1 MSTLSLV
8 GIDVILLVVLLML
21 SIPLPYCFGGALLF
35 MSVFGGVTMKS
46 MMLWAYSQSIGT
58 VLLAS
63 PLFILAGTYMG
74 GSGVAKKLLDLCD
87 SFIGRIK
94 GGLGIVSVLTC
105 AVIGAISGS
114 GFTGVAATGPIMI
127 PRMEEQGYPRGF
139 ATALVTVSS
148 VLGLLIP
155 PSAIMIIYG
164 WITETSILAC
174 FLSTVGPGLLV
185 ALLFCIIN
193 MVSCRKFDLTLMPP
207 MPMKEKV
214 SLTGKRFVSAI
225 PALLMPVIILGG
237 IYGGVFTPTE
247 AAAVAALYSIPV
259 GLWIYRAMKL
269 KDVKKMT
276 FDAICSIG
284 SIMVMIVFCLM
295 LSQTYTMLKV
305 PEALINII
313 FSLTTNKTAILIL
326 VNLFLFLVGMIV
338 NDATGML
345 LCAPLLLPL
354 ITQLGISP
362 VQFAAIMGVN
372 LAMGGVTPP
381 YASILYLGMRIGKC
395 EFSEIMGPTLKLL
408 IFGYVPV
415 VFLTSF
421 WPDLSLFLPRLFGF
435 VS

>member
-1 MSTLSLV
+1 MSMLAVV

-35 MSVFGGVTMKS
+35 MSIFGNVSMKS

-63 PLFILAGTYMG
+63 PLFIMAGTYMG

-87 SFIGRIK
+87 AFVGRIK
-94 GGLGIVSVLTC
+94 GGLGVVSVITC
-105 AVIGAISGS
+105 AIIGAISGS

-127 PRMEEQGYPRGF
+127 PRMVEQGYPRGF

-174 FLSTVGPGLLV
+174 FLSTVGPGILV
-185 ALLFCIIN
+185 ITLFCIIN
-193 MVSCRKFDLTLMPP
+193 LLECRKLDLTLMPP
-207 MPMKEKV
+207 MTLKEKMQ
-214 SLTGKRFVSAI
+214 LTGKRTISAI
-225 PALLMPVIILGG
+225 PALMMPIIILGG
-237 IYGGVFTPTE
+237 IYCGVFTPTE
-247 AAAVAALYSIPV
+247 AAAVSAIYSIPV
-259 GLWIYRAMKL
+259 GLFIYKAMKL
-269 KDVKKMT
+269 KDIKRMT
-276 FDAICSIG
+276 FDSICSIG

-295 LSQTYTMLKV
+295 LSQTFVMLQV
-305 PEALINII
+305 PQALIEII
-313 FSLTTNKTAILIL
+313 FNITTNKIVIL
-326 VNLFLFLVGMIV
+326 VLMNLFLFLVGMIV
-338 NDATGML
+338 NDSTGML

-354 ITQLGISP
+354 VQKLGISP
-362 VQFAAIMGVN
+362 IHFAAIMGVN

-395 EFSEIMGPTLKLL
+395 EFKDILGPTMKLL

-435 VS
+435 V

>member
-1 MSTLSLV
+1 MSTLAIV
-8 GIDVILLVVLLML
+8 GIDVILLILLLML
-21 SIPLPYCFGGALLF
+21 SVPLPYCFGGALLF
-35 MSVFGGVTMKS
+35 ISIAANVSMKS

-87 SFIGRIK
+87 AFVGRIK
-94 GGLGIVSVLTC
+94 GGLGVVSVITC
-105 AVIGAISGS
+105 AIIGAISGS

-127 PRMEEQGYPRGF
+127 PRMVEQGYSRGF

-174 FLSTVGPGLLV
+174 FLATVGPGILV
-185 ALLFCIIN
+185 MILFCVIN
-193 MVSCRKFDLTLMPP
+193 LVECRKFDLKLMPP
-207 MPMKEKV
+207 MSLKEKAEI
-214 SLTGKRFVSAI
+214 TGKRTVSAI
-225 PALLMPVIILGG
+225 PALMMPVIILGG
-237 IYGGVFTPTE
+237 IYCGVFTPTE
-247 AAAVAALYSIPV
+247 AAAVAAIYSIPV
-259 GLWIYRAMKL
+259 GLFIYRAMKL
-269 KDVKKMT
+269 RDIKQMT
-276 FDAICSIG
+276 FDSICSIG

-295 LSQTYTMLKV
+295 LSQTFVMLQV
-305 PEALINII
+305 PQALIQII
-313 FSLTTNKTAILIL
+313 FNLTTNRVIILIL
-326 VNLFLFLVGMIV
+326 MNLFLFLVGMIV
-338 NDATGML
+338 NDSTGML

-354 ITQLGISP
+354 VRELGISP
-362 VQFAAIMGVN
+362 IHFSAIMGVN

-395 EFSEIMGPTLKLL
+395 EFQDILKPAMKLL

-421 WPDLSLFLPRLFGF
+421 WPELSMFLPKLFGF
-435 VS
+435 A

>member
-1 MSTLSLV
+1 MSTLALV
-8 GIDVILLVVLLML
+8 GIDIILLIVLLML
-21 SIPLPYCFGGALLF
+21 SIPLPYCFGGALMF
-35 MSVFGGVTMKS
+35 MAVFGNVSMKS

-63 PLFILAGTYMG
+63 PLFILAGTFMG
-74 GSGVAKKLLDLCD
+74 GSGVAKRLLDLCD
-87 SFIGRIK
+87 AFIGRIK
-94 GGLGIVSVLTC
+94 GGLGIVSVVVC
-105 AVIGAISGS
+105 AIIGAISGS

-127 PRMEEQGYPRGF
+127 PRMVEQGYPRGF

-185 ALLFCIIN
+185 MLLFCIIN
-193 MVSCRKFDLTLMPP
+193 MLECRKFDLVLMPP
-207 MPMKEKV
+207 IPMKEK
-214 SLTGKRFVSAI
+214 LLMTGSRTLVAI

-247 AAAVAALYSIPV
+247 AAAVAAIYSIPV
-259 GLWIYRAMKL
+259 GLWIYKAMKL
-269 KDVKKMT
+269 KDIKQML
-276 FDAICSIG
+276 FDSINSIG
-284 SIMVMIVFCLM
+284 SIMVMIIFCLM
-295 LSQTYTMLKV
+295 LSQTLTMLQV
-305 PEALINII
+305 PQALIEIM
-313 FSLTTNKTAILIL
+313 FSITQNKVIILIL
-326 VNLFLFLVGMIV
+326 MNIFLFVVGMIV
-338 NDATGML
+338 NDSTGML

-354 ITQLGISP
+354 VKELGISP
-362 VQFAAIMGVN
+362 VHFAAIMGVN

-395 EFSEIMGPTLKLL
+395 EFSEIFGPTMKLL
-408 IFGYVPV
+408 LFGYIPV
-415 VFLTSF
+415 VFLTTF

-435 VS
+435 V

>member
-1 MSTLSLV
+1 MSTLSIV
-8 GIDVILLVVLLML
+8 GLDVILLVILLML
-21 SIPLPYCFGGALLF
+21 SVPLPYCFGGALLF
-35 MSVFGGVTMKS
+35 MSIFGGVSMKS

-63 PLFILAGTYMG
+63 PLFILAGTFMG
-74 GSGVAKKLLDLCD
+74 GSGVAKRLLDLCD
-87 SFIGRIK
+87 AFVGRIK

-127 PRMEEQGYPRGF
+127 PRMVEQGYPRGF
-139 ATALVTVSS
+139 ATSLVTVSS

-155 PSAIMIIYG
+155 PSAIMVIYG

-174 FLSTVGPGLLV
+174 FLSTVGPGLMV
-185 ALLFCIIN
+185 VVLFCIIN
-193 MVSCRKFDLTLMPP
+193 MVSCKKFDLTLAPP
-207 MPMKEKV
+207 MPIKEKA
-214 SLTGKRFVSAI
+214 TIAGKRFVVAI

-247 AAAVAALYSIPV
+247 AAAVAAIYSVPV

-269 KDVKKMT
+269 KDAKRMT
-276 FDAICSIG
+276 FDSINSIG

-295 LSQTYTMLKV
+295 LSQTYVMLRV
-305 PEALINII
+305 PQALVDII
-313 FSLTTNKTAILIL
+313 FGLTTNKVVILIL
-326 VNLFLFLVGMIV
+326 INLFLFLVGMIV

-354 ITQLGISP
+354 VTQLGISP
-362 VQFAAIMGVN
+362 IHFAAIMGVN

-381 YASILYLGMRIGKC
+381 YASILYLGMRVGKC
-395 EFSEIMGPTLKLL
+395 EFHEIIGPTMKLL
-408 IFGYVPV
+408 IFGYIPV
-415 VFLTSF
+415 VFITSF
-421 WPDLSLFLPRLFGF
+421 WPSLSLFLPRLFGYA
-435 VS
+435 

>member
-1 MSTLSLV
+1 MSTLALV
-8 GIDVILLVVLLML
+8 GIDIILLIVLLML
-21 SIPLPYCFGGALLF
+21 SIPLPYCFGGALMF
-35 MSVFGGVTMKS
+35 MAVFGNVSMKS

-63 PLFILAGTYMG
+63 PLFILAGTFMG
-74 GSGVAKKLLDLCD
+74 GSGVAKRLLDLCD
-87 SFIGRIK
+87 AFIGRIK
-94 GGLGIVSVLTC
+94 GGLGIVSVVVC
-105 AVIGAISGS
+105 AIIGAISGS

-127 PRMEEQGYPRGF
+127 PRMVEQGYPRGF

-185 ALLFCIIN
+185 MLLFCIIN
-193 MVSCRKFDLTLMPP
+193 MLECRKFDLVLMPP
-207 MPMKEKV
+207 ISMREK
-214 SLTGKRFVSAI
+214 LQMTGSRTLVAI

-247 AAAVAALYSIPV
+247 AAAVAAIYSIPV
-259 GLWIYRAMKL
+259 GLWIYKAMKL
-269 KDVKKMT
+269 KDIKQML
-276 FDAICSIG
+276 FDSINSIG
-284 SIMVMIVFCLM
+284 SIMVMIIFCLM
-295 LSQTYTMLKV
+295 LSQTLTMLQV
-305 PEALINII
+305 PQALIEIM
-313 FSLTTNKTAILIL
+313 FSITQNKVIILIL
-326 VNLFLFLVGMIV
+326 MNIFLFVVGMIV
-338 NDATGML
+338 NDSTGML

-354 ITQLGISP
+354 VKELGISP
-362 VQFAAIMGVN
+362 VHFAAIMGVN

-395 EFSEIMGPTLKLL
+395 EFSEIFGPTMKLL
-408 IFGYVPV
+408 VFGYIPV
-415 VFLTSF
+415 VFLTTF

-435 VS
+435 V

>member
-1 MSTLSLV
+1 MSTLALV
-8 GIDVILLVVLLML
+8 GIDIILLIVLLML
-21 SIPLPYCFGGALLF
+21 SIPLPYCFGGALMF
-35 MSVFGGVTMKS
+35 MAVFGNVSMKS

-63 PLFILAGTYMG
+63 PLFILAGTFMG
-74 GSGVAKKLLDLCD
+74 GSGVAKRLLDLCD
-87 SFIGRIK
+87 AFIGRIK
-94 GGLGIVSVLTC
+94 GGLGIVSVVVC
-105 AVIGAISGS
+105 AIIGAISGS

-127 PRMEEQGYPRGF
+127 PRMVEQGYPRGF

-185 ALLFCIIN
+185 MLLFCIIN
-193 MVSCRKFDLTLMPP
+193 MFECRKFDLVLMPP
-207 MPMKEKV
+207 IPMKEK
-214 SLTGKRFVSAI
+214 LLMTGSRTLVAI

-247 AAAVAALYSIPV
+247 AAAVAAIYSIPV
-259 GLWIYRAMKL
+259 GLWIYKAMKL
-269 KDVKKMT
+269 KDIKQML
-276 FDAICSIG
+276 FDSINSIG
-284 SIMVMIVFCLM
+284 SIMVMIIFCLM
-295 LSQTYTMLKV
+295 LSQTLTMLQV
-305 PEALINII
+305 PQALIEIM
-313 FSLTTNKTAILIL
+313 FSITQNKVIILIL
-326 VNLFLFLVGMIV
+326 MNIFLFVVGMIV
-338 NDATGML
+338 NDSTGML

-354 ITQLGISP
+354 VKELGISP
-362 VQFAAIMGVN
+362 VHFAAIMGVN

-395 EFSEIMGPTLKLL
+395 EFSEIFGPTMKLL
-408 IFGYVPV
+408 VFGYIPV
-415 VFLTSF
+415 VFLTTF

-435 VS
+435 V